1 MFLSYFAVAFIFLT
15 CVCADLADLVESNLA
30 RDIEWKN
37 TIQQDPELIAEANAR
52 GADAVH

>member
-15 CVCADLADLVESNLA
+15 CACADLVESNLA

-37 TIQQDPELIAEANAR
+37 TIQQDPELIAEANMR